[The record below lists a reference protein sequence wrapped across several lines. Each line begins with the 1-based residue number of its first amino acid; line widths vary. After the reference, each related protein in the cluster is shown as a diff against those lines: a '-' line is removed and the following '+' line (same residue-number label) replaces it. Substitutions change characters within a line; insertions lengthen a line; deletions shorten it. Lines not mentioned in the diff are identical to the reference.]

1 MVFTDWCLGGIAE
14 LRNATVSSAVS
25 ACLSVRPRGTTLL
38 PLDEFS
44 WRLIFERFSKF
55 CREN

>member
-1 MVFTDWCLGGIAE
+1 MVFYRLVLGGIAE
-14 LRNATVSSAVS
+14 LRKATVSSAVS
-25 ACLSVRPRGTTLL
+25 VYPSVRPHGTTLL

-44 WRLIFERFSKF
+44 WRLIFEYFSKI